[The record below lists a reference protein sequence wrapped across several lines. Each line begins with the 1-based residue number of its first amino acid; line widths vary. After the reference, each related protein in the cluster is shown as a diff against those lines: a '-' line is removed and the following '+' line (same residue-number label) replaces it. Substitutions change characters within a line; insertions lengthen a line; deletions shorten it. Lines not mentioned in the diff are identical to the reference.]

1 MTPPEDWADA
11 EMPPAPVAP
20 AHRGLL
26 SRIPGRTQALA
37 SAISLLLIVALF
49 IGVLMWRT
57 AWYEDQLTRPPEQY
71 IEWQSEFF
79 SITGQDNIS
88 GLTGDGVVICVVD
101 TGVDTGHSDL
111 ALMNLVA
118 WKDFVN
124 DRPNPYDDQGH
135 GTAMVG
141 VIVAAGGLR
150 GVAPGAEILVAKA
163 MGTEGQG
170 DDETLGAA
178 VDWCVTEEA
187 DIISLSLG
195 GAPGFDLILL
205 STDALEQSVRDALD
219 AGVFVTAAAGNDGE
233 DDDGDVESPGSIED
247 VICVGGID
255 RHAVI
260 WTGSSEG
267 DNNGRLWPP
276 PIILP
281 RSDPDKKPEL
291 VAPGKDVPVLIA
303 NKADGLAWGHASGTS
318 ASTAWMSG
326 ALALLLEARPDLQR
340 EGSSGGQTAIN
351 SVKDW
356 IEETSEG
363 VSGHDDHYGYG
374 RLRIDSLLTAAGVP
388 SEPDSSRSAVPS
400 LHPADIFA
408 ERQ

>member
-1 MTPPEDWADA
+1 MIPPDEWAER
-11 EMPPAPVAP
+11 EMPPAPQAP
-20 AHRGLL
+20 VSNGLL
-26 SRIPGRTQALA
+26 SMIPGRTQALA

-49 IGVLMWRT
+49 VGVLMWRV
-57 AWYEDQLTRPPEQY
+57 AWYENQLTKPPDQY

-79 SITGQDNIS
+79 SITGQNNVT
-88 GLTGDGVVICVVD
+88 GLNGDGVVICVVD
-101 TGVDTGHSDL
+101 TGVDVGHSDL
-111 ALMNLVA
+111 ALINLVA

-141 VIVAAGGLR
+141 VIAANGGLR
-150 GVAPGAEILVAKA
+150 GVAPGAELLVAKA
-163 MGTEGQG
+163 MGTDGQG

-178 VDWCVTEEA
+178 VDWCVTEQA

-195 GAPGFDLILL
+195 GAPGFDFILL
-205 STDALEQSVRDALD
+205 STDALEESVQNALD

-267 DNNGRLWPP
+267 DNNGRIWPLP
-276 PIILP
+276 VILP

-303 NKADGLAWGHASGTS
+303 NSGEGLSWGHASGTS

-326 ALALLLEARPDLQR
+326 ALAILLEARPDLQR
-340 EGSSGGQTAIN
+340 EGSGGGQTAIN

-356 IEETSEG
+356 IQETSEG

-374 RLRIDSLLTAAGVP
+374 RLRIDNLLTAAGV
-388 SEPDSSRSAVPS
+388 SSDNDSGRTFGPVLQPVE
-400 LHPADIFA
+400 LIA